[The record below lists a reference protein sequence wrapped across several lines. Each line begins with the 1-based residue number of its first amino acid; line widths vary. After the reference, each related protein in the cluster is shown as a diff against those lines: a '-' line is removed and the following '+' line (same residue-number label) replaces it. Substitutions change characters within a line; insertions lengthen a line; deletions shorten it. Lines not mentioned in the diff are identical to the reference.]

1 MSVLS
6 SLSMNSCSLILIQA
20 LIRDEYR
27 CVVTKRYDASS
38 VRRIRELH
46 ERVGSDP
53 STRTEAT
60 QCAHIF
66 AEFTNSGIAPGSAK
80 VCPLF
85 TVFLNAITI
94 IYV

>member
-1 MSVLS
+1 MPVLS
-6 SLSMNSCSLILIQA
+6 SLSMNSCSLIPIQA

-46 ERVGSDP
+46 ERVVSDP
-53 STRTEAT
+53 SARTEAT

-66 AEFTNSGIAPGSAK
+66 AESTNQDIELGSSK
-80 VCPLF
+80 VRPYLS
-85 TVFLNAITI
+85 A
-94 IYV
+94 